1 MLKLTQH
8 ISSKY
13 VTAANALTS
22 QNSRRKI
29 IAYVESYDDVLFW
42 RTVLNQFEN
51 DRRYFEILLPTRLN
65 KRRQVMGRGKK
76 SAISS
81 ILRNTG
87 RDMIACVDADYDF
100 LMQGVTENS
109 RLLLDTPYVFHTYAY
124 AIENLQCY
132 APGLHNVCV
141 MVTLNDRRIFDF
153 ESFMTDYSVTVWPL
167 LCWSVA
173 LHRKGR
179 YDAMTISEMDHVI
192 LPGKISIDN
201 AQQVMERL
209 QAKVRQR
216 VSMLRHANAD
226 VALTISA
233 VERGLRELGLT
244 PETTYLF
251 IHGHH
256 LFEKVVVP
264 LVSSVC
270 SRLIKDREREIHR
283 QAVHRT
289 QMNNELSCY
298 SNSIEDIASMLK
310 KNTSYMQ
317 SNAFREITQQVENAL
332 NNKQNR

>member
-42 RTVLNQFEN
+42 RTVLNQFED

-173 LHRKGR
+173 LYRKGR

-317 SNAFREITQQVENAL
+317 SDAFREITQQVANAL
-332 NNKQNR
+332 NNKQNK

>member
-42 RTVLNQFEN
+42 RTVLNQFED

-87 RDMIACVDADYDF
+87 RDMIACVDADYAF
-100 LMQGVTENS
+100 LMQGVTANS

-153 ESFMTDYSVTVWPL
+153 ESFMTDYSVIVWPL

-173 LHRKGR
+173 LHRNGR

-317 SNAFREITQQVENAL
+317 SDAFREITQQVENAL
-332 NNKQNR
+332 NNKQNK

>member
-109 RLLLDTPYVFHTYAY
+109 RLLLDTPYVFHTYAGDY
-124 AIENLQCY
+124 ILSPFISFECAVSVNFCCSFFFVWKDRVNRHEGRSFARKYLVYNLSSSLTFLLKMGVLLLLELCF
-132 APGLHNVCV
+132 GWNVVICNLIALCISGIINFSIGEWV
-141 MVTLNDRRIFDF
+141 IFKRR
-153 ESFMTDYSVTVWPL
+153 
-167 LCWSVA
+167 
-173 LHRKGR
+173 R
-179 YDAMTISEMDHVI
+179 
-192 LPGKISIDN
+192 
-201 AQQVMERL
+201 QVM
-209 QAKVRQR
+209 
-216 VSMLRHANAD
+216 
-226 VALTISA
+226 
-233 VERGLRELGLT
+233 
-244 PETTYLF
+244 
-251 IHGHH
+251 
-256 LFEKVVVP
+256 
-264 LVSSVC
+264 
-270 SRLIKDREREIHR
+270 
-283 QAVHRT
+283 
-289 QMNNELSCY
+289 
-298 SNSIEDIASMLK
+298 
-310 KNTSYMQ
+310 
-317 SNAFREITQQVENAL
+317 
-332 NNKQNR
+332 